1 MPISLLV
8 LSLTVLAILSVV
20 GLRLFVT
27 GCMRRSIPPS
37 LRSRHSSCWAEPSPF
52 GFDLVAR
59 EFISD
64 SSQWQTI
71 LRTTSNLGSRVPAM
85 AIALFT
91 WRVFRPA
98 DRWAARLFTVIAG
111 LVLGLSVTQVV
122 VGRSTPGSGPMF
134 WISILTTVVAL
145 GWAMAD
151 SFAYYRSSVRR
162 LALGLTSAAV
172 TNRFLLWSIWS
183 GAAMLIV
190 MGKVS
195 SILLIRCGRA
205 IQRQRASP
213 SRSSRA
219 RSGSPAWT
227 ALTLTF
233 YPPPAYVRWIESRA
247 EVASAAS

>member
-1 MPISLLV
+1 MPISLLI
-8 LSLTVLAILSVV
+8 LSLTVLAILSIV
-20 GLRLFVT
+20 GLRLLGT
-27 GCMRRSIPPS
+27 GIVRRSIPE
-37 LRSRHSSCWAEPSPF
+37 LALAAFFLLGGTVTF

-59 EFISD
+59 EFVSD
-64 SSQWQTI
+64 SSQWQTV
-71 LRTTSNLGSRVPAM
+71 LRTTSNLGTRVPAM

-98 DRWAARLFTVIAG
+98 DRWAAQLFTVIAG

-122 VGRSTPGSGPMF
+122 VGRPTPGNGPIF

-183 GAAMLIV
+183 GAAMLVVI
-190 MGKVS
+190 GKVS
-195 SILLIRCGRA
+195 SILLFDA
-205 IQRQRASP
+205 DAP
-213 SRSSRA
+213 FTPA
-219 RSGSPAWT
+219 RVTITLFQSMIGLICVT

-233 YPPPAYVRWIESRA
+233 SPPPAYVRWIESRP
-247 EVASAAS
+247 EVAPATS